1 MARRLLDPACSA
13 GPGARPAAAA
23 AGGSAGLHIAYHPP
37 GALIPG
43 RYGTAYDREM
53 TTPERGPADPGPVRG
68 ERLAL
73 AAALA
78 EAGPDAATECAGWTA
93 RDLAAHLVVREDRLD
108 AAPGILL
115 PPLSFYTERVR
126 RRTARTVPFERLV
139 ERFRDGPAKFS
150 PYALPRVDKIA
161 NGVEFFVHHE
171 DVLRARPDWSP
182 REISPELEE
191 VLWRRIRIARFVLR
205 KVQVE
210 VTLVQPD
217 GRSLR
222 VPARGRDARR
232 NPRGAVRVHGPVGEL
247 VLWALGRRD
256 VADVRLTGATD
267 AVKSLTET
275 GWSL

>member
-1 MARRLLDPACSA
+1 MSASEGRPADGGPADGGPA
-13 GPGARPAAAA
+13 GPGPA
-23 AGGSAGLHIAYHPP
+23 
-37 GALIPG
+37 
-43 RYGTAYDREM
+43 
-53 TTPERGPADPGPVRG
+53 GPVRR
-68 ERLAL
+68 ERLLL
-73 AAALA
+73 ADALA
-78 EAGPDAATECAGWTA
+78 EAGPDAATKCAGWTA
-93 RDLAAHLVVREDRLD
+93 RDLAAHLVVREDRPD

-115 PPLSFYTERVR
+115 PPLAFYTERVR
-126 RRTARTVPFERLV
+126 RRTARAVPFDRLV

-150 PYALPRVDKIA
+150 PYALPGVDKNA

-171 DVLRARPDWSP
+171 DVLRARPDWEP

-191 VLWRRIRIARFVLR
+191 VLWRRIKIARFVLR

-217 GRSLR
+217 GRRLR
-222 VPARGRDARR
+222 VPGRGRDAR
-232 NPRGAVRVHGPVGEL
+232 GGVRVHGPVGEL

>member
-1 MARRLLDPACSA
+1 MSTSED
-13 GPGARPAAAA
+13 
-23 AGGSAGLHIAYHPP
+23 
-37 GALIPG
+37 
-43 RYGTAYDREM
+43 
-53 TTPERGPADPGPVRG
+53 GPAEPGPVRR
-68 ERLAL
+68 ERLLL

-78 EAGPDAATECAGWTA
+78 QAGPDADTKCAGWTA
-93 RDLAAHLVVREDRLD
+93 RDLAAHLVVRENRPDT
-108 AAPGILL
+108 APGILL

-126 RRTARTVPFERLV
+126 RRTARSVPFDRLV

-150 PYALPRVDKIA
+150 PYALPGVDKIA

-171 DVLRARPDWSP
+171 DVLRARPDWEP
-182 REISPELEE
+182 REISPQLRE
-191 VLWRRIRIARFVLR
+191 VLWRRIKIARFVLR
-205 KVQVE
+205 KGQVE

-222 VPARGRDARR
+222 VPARGRQR
-232 NPRGAVRVHGPVGEL
+232 RGAVRVHGPVGEL

-256 VADVRLTGATD
+256 VANVRITGDTD